1 MVSELVDEEV
11 PPVAVDS
18 VAALVDSVVREAR
31 AEAHRVVAAAAV
43 VAAAVEAV
51 VVAAANL
58 TPQDTYPPKIQT
70 SKK

>member
-18 VAALVDSVVREAR
+18 VAALVDSAVREAR
-31 AEAHRVVAAAAV
+31 AEAHRVVAAAV

-70 SKK
+70 RKK